1 MKKAF
6 KKLLISMLSV
16 AMVFTM
22 TAMPVYADEEM
33 PQEAAAITEA
43 VDETE
48 MTVIQDTETADPAEV
63 PALETEDTDTQNDDT
78 IVSEEAAVEL
88 QEEAVQNDSEKD
100 AAPAKKAAA
109 SDKVIKAAGVS
120 AEKKAE
126 PAAEAETKA
135 DQVRKA
141 IQELSIDSTSYTA
154 TDRARVEAIKADF
167 DSLSS
172 EDQAAI
178 DAETSHSE
186 TSQPL
191 GRVLESALWSVWSYD
206 AVDDSTALA
215 DGTYDAASTPAL
227 SSVYSKGKSTSS
239 RQKAWSV
246 KSVTVENGHATA
258 TITVESDTYSG
269 IWMGGKTYPK
279 TNTSGNCEFAGVP
292 IDLNSTFYFAGIST
306 SMSVPIAFSLTTT
319 IDESADAPVEED
331 ADYTAVD
338 KAIASVPQD
347 LSVYTDESAKAV
359 TDAVNAVVRGKK
371 ASKQAE
377 VDKMA
382 KAINDAVS
390 ALELKQDDL
399 EDGELTITNNTGMF
413 KAVKAYLSTE
423 NDQHY
428 LVVVL
433 SGSSYHEM
441 FLGTYEEA
449 VANGDNRDNWVHG
462 YQNADGKWEFKIPV
476 TAQDTYIP
484 CVAISQT
491 YLDKYDEGLNSL
503 ERSFYPR
510 QFELDGTA
518 MTLVT
523 GDYEHSQELT
533 VKNNIK
539 MFKPSA
545 AAIDTV
551 GGPNSNNYSSDL
563 ILTMGSDAY
572 DEMYVG
578 TYKEAE
584 KASKTIALANGN
596 VFTVPVRWV
605 ETFGQ
610 PETMKTLIGET
621 FKASFHSKS
630 KDLWYER
637 EITISEK
644 DGTIVFDDVP
654 ADYSAVEAAKKK
666 VPSDLSI
673 YTDETAK
680 AVTDAVAA
688 AKTGKNIAEQEAVD
702 AMAKAIED
710 AVAAL
715 ELKPEEAGDV
725 ELDITNK
732 TGMFKALKA
741 TLVTEGDDYYL
752 VMALSGS
759 GYRELFKGT
768 YEEAVANGNN
778 RDNWIHGYQNA
789 DGKWEFRI
797 PVTAGETYVPCVA
810 ISQSYVDK
818 YDAGQNP
825 LERAFYPR
833 QFTIDRKAKTLVTDD
848 YNETV
853 NYKVTSNVT
862 DFKVS
867 GTAETAIVGG
877 PNSNN
882 YSVSPTL
889 VMLDKTY
896 DEVIYPTVVGG
907 EVSTAKAAIKDGK
920 FEISL
925 LNAPN
930 QEAFK
935 DKTPI
940 EMTFH
945 VASDADYK
953 AAGKY
958 VVRKVTIDKMA
969 KTITIDGT
977 PLEKNGSDK
986 PDETVD
992 PVKPDP
998 SKPDD
1003 KGSSGGDSGY
1013 APPVDSSTTLKDGT
1027 YTPDSFSWSGG
1038 TGKLSISCSSIEVKN
1053 GQAYATIVFSSTKV
1067 DQLKAAGGLYYKQG
1081 SGNAVFKIPVNL
1093 NTNNTIVARTT
1104 AMSQPHWIEYTIY
1117 VGLGEGE
1124 GQAEKAKEAKK
1135 AAAEAKVKISEE
1147 APVIIGLDVKDAKS
1161 TIEYSKYFKIF
1172 EYDHGVKMLSIDI
1185 SDKTELKEE
1194 YTKNAEKAIE
1204 ASESEEE
1211 VQYDEEGKVIAKA
1224 KTEYIEDLY
1233 KNNVV
1238 NYLLVPEDY
1247 EVPAG
1252 LDKEYI
1258 IITVPAEK
1266 TFMASQE
1273 VIAMMEELG
1282 CLDAISLL
1290 GIDEKEVKNDTLKK
1304 ALKDEKI
1311 KLAGNL
1317 EKPEYAKVVKDKS
1330 DLAVLPGDLLPE
1342 EIDKNAKDKDK
1353 EKLTEEAKEKK
1364 ENLEKLESRFT
1375 ALEVPVVIDRS
1386 AQEEDELAQAE
1397 WIKVYGALFGC
1408 DEEAE
1413 KIFEKK
1419 VKEAEKNEKN

>member
-1 MKKAF
+1 MK
-6 KKLLISMLSV
+6 KKLLSEILII
-16 AMVFTM
+16 AMAFTM
-22 TAMPVYADEEM
+22 TAMPVYADENI
-33 PQEAAAITEA
+33 PQDETILTEA
-43 VDETE
+43 VTEETE
-48 MTVIQDTETADPAEV
+48 ETAVQETLTADPAEISD
-63 PALETEDTDTQNDDT
+63 A
-78 IVSEEAAVEL
+78 
-88 QEEAVQNDSEKD
+88 QEEVEDIQDDGNDIADGEEEQLTETVQKELGNNAGRIKSSP
-100 AAPAKKAAA
+100 AANTSSVGLRGTA
-109 SDKVIKAAGVS
+109 S
-120 AEKKAE
+120 
-126 PAAEAETKA
+126 AEAETTSSSESEM
-135 DQVRKA
+135 DSVRAA
-141 IQELSIDSTSYTA
+141 IQALNIDPTAYTA
-154 TDRARVEAIKADF
+154 GDRARVEEIYSRFNA
-167 DSLSS
+167 LSS
-172 EDQAAI
+172 EEKAAL
-178 DAETSHSE
+178 DAEITHPD

-191 GRVLESALWSVWSYD
+191 GRVLESALWSVRSYD
-206 AVDDSTALA
+206 AVDDSTALS
-215 DGTYDAASTPAL
+215 DGTYDAATTPAL
-227 SSVYSKGKSTSS
+227 SSVYSKGKSTST

-258 TITVESDTYSG
+258 TIAVESSTYRG
-269 IWMGGKTYPK
+269 IWIGGKTYPR
-279 TNTSGNCEFAGVP
+279 TNTSGNCEFSGVP
-292 IDLNSTFYFAGIST
+292 IDLNGTFYFAGISE
-306 SMSVPIAFSLTTT
+306 SMPVPIAFSLTTT
-319 IDESADAPVEED
+319 IDESASESVEAD

-338 KAIASVPQD
+338 EAIAAVPAD
-347 LSVYTDESAKAV
+347 LSIYTDESAKAV

-371 ASKQAE
+371 ASEQAA
-377 VDKMA
+377 VDAMA
-382 KAINDAVS
+382 KAVKDAVN
-390 ALELKQDDL
+390 ALVLRDL
-399 EDGELTITNNTGMF
+399 EDGELTVTNNTGMF
-413 KAVKAYLSTE
+413 KVVKAYITTE
-423 NDQHY
+423 NDRQY
-428 LVVVL
+428 LVVTM

-449 VANGDNRDNWVHG
+449 AANGNNRNNWVHG
-462 YQNADGKWEFKIPV
+462 YKNADGKWEFKIPV

-484 CVAISQT
+484 IVAVSQT
-491 YLDKYDEGLNSL
+491 YLDSYDAGQNSL
-503 ERSFYPR
+503 ERAFYPR
-510 QFELDGTA
+510 QFELNSTA
-518 MTLVT
+518 RTLVT
-523 GDYEHSQELT
+523 GDYEHSQTLT
-533 VKNNIK
+533 IENNIK

-545 AAIDTV
+545 AAIDTL

-572 DEMYVG
+572 DKMYVG
-578 TYKEAE
+578 TYQDAE
-584 KASKTIALANGN
+584 KAQDTIALADGN

-644 DGTIVFDDVP
+644 DGTIVFDDVT

-666 VPSDLSI
+666 VPADLSI

-688 AKTGKNIAEQEAVD
+688 AKAGKNIAEQEAVD

-715 ELKPEEAGDV
+715 ELRPEEAGNAD
-725 ELDITNK
+725 LTITNN
-732 TGMFKALKA
+732 TAMFKAVSA
-741 TLVTEGDDYYL
+741 TLVSEDGQYYL
-752 VMALSGS
+752 VMALSGK

-768 YEEAVANGNN
+768 YEEAAANGNN

-789 DGKWEFRI
+789 DGKWEFKI

-810 ISQSYVDK
+810 ISQAYVDS
-818 YDAGQNP
+818 YDAGKNP
-825 LERAFYPR
+825 LERAFFPR

-848 YNETV
+848 YNETSAF
-853 NYKVTSNVT
+853 KVTSKVA

-867 GTAETAIVGG
+867 ATANTTVVGG

-882 YSVSPTL
+882 YSISPVL
-889 VMLDKTY
+889 DMLDKTY
-896 DEVIYPTVVGG
+896 DEVIYPTVVDG
-907 EVSTAKAAIKDGK
+907 EISTAKAAIKDGK

-925 LNAPN
+925 LNAPGL
-930 QEAFK
+930 EAFK
-935 DKTPI
+935 DKTPV

-958 VVRKVTIDKMA
+958 VVRTVTIDKMA
-969 KTITIDGT
+969 KTIVIDGT
-977 PLEKNGSDK
+977 PLEKKGSDK
-986 PDETVD
+986 KDDTVD
-992 PVKPDP
+992 PVVPDP
-998 SKPDD
+998 SKKDD
-1003 KGSSGGDSGY
+1003 QKGKGGSGDSGY
-1013 APPVDSSTTLKDGT
+1013 APAVDSSTTLKDGT

-1038 TGKLSISCSSIEVKN
+1038 TGKLSISCTSVEVRN

-1067 DQLKAAGGLYYKQG
+1067 DQLKASGGLYYKQG
-1081 SGNAVFKIPVNL
+1081 GGNSTFTIPVNL
-1093 NTNNTIVARTT
+1093 NTNNTIAARTT

-1135 AAAEAKVKISEE
+1135 AAAEAKVKMSEE
-1147 APVIIGLDVKDAKS
+1147 APTIIGLDAKDAKS
-1161 TIEYSKYFKIF
+1161 TVEYSKYFKIF

-1185 SDKTELKEE
+1185 TEKTELKEE
-1194 YTKNAEKAIE
+1194 YTKNAEEAVK

-1211 VQYDEEGKVIAKA
+1211 VQYDEEGKVITKA
-1224 KTEYIEDLY
+1224 KTEYVEELY

-1266 TFMASQE
+1266 TFMASQDA
-1273 VIAMMEELG
+1273 IAMMEELG
-1282 CLDAISLL
+1282 CLDAVSLL
-1290 GIDEKEVKNDTLKK
+1290 GMDEKDVKNDTLKK

-1330 DLAVLPGDLLPE
+1330 DLAVLPGDLLP
-1342 EIDKNAKDKDK
+1342 
-1353 EKLTEEAKEKK
+1353 
-1364 ENLEKLESRFT
+1364 
-1375 ALEVPVVIDRS
+1375 
-1386 AQEEDELAQAE
+1386 
-1397 WIKVYGALFGC
+1397 
-1408 DEEAE
+1408 
-1413 KIFEKK
+1413 
-1419 VKEAEKNEKN
+1419 